1 LTTQAGCDRLCVMK
15 IHVPSG
21 TPSLEEQASPFP
33 DNSPASHGQ
42 GNHSAVGGPG
52 RPSGVSS
59 ALRLRIQRVARMR
72 VAGIKDSVIQLR
84 EGITAPAFHYLIN
97 LPEYKEVEEALFDGT
112 ISAMDRAIA
121 GNVET
126 LRHEVRSAVP
136 AALRTVIE
144 VANQRRDLKT
154 ALAAS
159 LELLDRDPDRVA
171 QKSKLSEIP
180 IDGVRLPDNI
190 IDQVSKEADNVVN
203 EVNKPKQVVQ

>member
-1 LTTQAGCDRLCVMK
+1 MK

-21 TPSLEEQASPFP
+21 EAVAQPFP
-33 DNSPASHGQ
+33 DNTPVSAGQ
-42 GNHSAVGGPG
+42 GNHQATGGPG
-52 RPSGVSS
+52 RNPGVSS

-72 VAGIKDSVIQLR
+72 VAGIKDRVIQER
-84 EGITAPAFHYLIN
+84 EGITPPAFQYLIK
-97 LPEYKEVEEALFDGT
+97 LPEYLEVEEAVFDGT

-126 LRHEVRSAVP
+126 LRNEVRGAVP

-171 QKSKLSEIP
+171 QKSKPTELP
-180 IDGVRLPDNI
+180 IDGVRLPDGV
-190 IDQVSKEADNVVN
+190 IDIVSKEADKVITEINN
-203 EVNKPKQVVQ
+203 STRIQ

>member
-1 LTTQAGCDRLCVMK
+1 MK
-15 IHVPSG
+15 INVPNAVC
-21 TPSLEEQASPFP
+21 EVFEV
-33 DNSPASHGQ
+33 DNSPVSHGQ

-52 RPSGVSS
+52 HPGGLNS
-59 ALRLRIQRVARMR
+59 AIRLRIQRVARMR
-72 VAGIKDSVIQLR
+72 VAGIKDTVIQLR
-84 EGITAPAFHYLIN
+84 EGITPPAFHYLIN
-97 LPEYKEVEEALFDGT
+97 LPEYKEVEESLFDGA

-126 LRHEVRSAVP
+126 LRNEVRGAVP

-171 QKSKLSEIP
+171 QKSKPSEVP
-180 IDGVRLPDNI
+180 IEGYRIPDNV
-190 IDQVSKEADNVVN
+190 IDVVSKEADKVSN
-203 EVNKPKQVVQ
+203 EVNKRVQ

>member
-1 LTTQAGCDRLCVMK
+1 MK
-15 IHVPSG
+15 INVPQAEL
-21 TPSLEEQASPFP
+21 TEQNPFP
-33 DNSPASHGQ
+33 DNSPVNNGQ
-42 GNHSAVGGPG
+42 GNHTALGGPG
-52 RPSGVSS
+52 RPAGVSS

-84 EGITAPAFHYLIN
+84 EGITPPAFHYLIN
-97 LPEYKEVEEALFDGT
+97 LPEYKEVEDAVFDGQ

-126 LRHEVRSAVP
+126 LRQEVRGAVP

-171 QKSKLSEIP
+171 QKSKPSEIP
-180 IDGVRLPDNI
+180 VDGVRLPDNI
-190 IDQVSKEADNVVN
+190 IDMVSKEADKVST
-203 EVNKPKQVVQ
+203 EVNNPTTRIQ

>member
-1 LTTQAGCDRLCVMK
+1 MK
-15 IHVPSG
+15 IHLPDAVCDSFG
-21 TPSLEEQASPFP
+21 V
-33 DNSPASHGQ
+33 DNSPVSNGQ

-52 RPSGVSS
+52 RNSGVSS

-72 VAGIKDSVIQLR
+72 VAGIKDQVIQLR
-84 EGITAPAFHYLIN
+84 EGITAPAFQYLIR
-97 LPEYKEVEEALFDGT
+97 LPEYLEVEEAVFDGT
-112 ISAMDRAIA
+112 LSAMDKAIA

-126 LRHEVRSAVP
+126 LRNEVRGAVP

-171 QKSKLSEIP
+171 QKSKPSEMP
-180 IDGVRLPDNI
+180 VDGIRLPDGV
-190 IDQVSKEADNVVN
+190 IDVVSKEADKVVGEIN
-203 EVNKPKQVVQ
+203 NSKRIQ

>member
-1 LTTQAGCDRLCVMK
+1 M
-15 IHVPSG
+15 
-21 TPSLEEQASPFP
+21 
-33 DNSPASHGQ
+33 
-42 GNHSAVGGPG
+42 
-52 RPSGVSS
+52 
-59 ALRLRIQRVARMR
+59 RIQRVARMR

-84 EGITAPAFHYLIN
+84 EGITPPAFHYLIN
-97 LPEYKEVEEALFDGT
+97 LPEYKEVEDAVFDGQ

-126 LRHEVRSAVP
+126 LRQEVRGAVP

-171 QKSKLSEIP
+171 QKSKPSEIP
-180 IDGVRLPDNI
+180 VDGVRLPDNI
-190 IDQVSKEADNVVN
+190 IDMVSKEADKVST
-203 EVNKPKQVVQ
+203 EVNNPTTRIQ